1 MRNSEE
7 EATPLQLKLN
17 VLADQ
22 IGKFGFLAA
31 GLMFMWVITN
41 KKALM
46 LIW

>member
-31 GLMFMWVITN
+31 GLMFM
-41 KKALM
+41 
-46 LIW
+46 